1 MKKGDNIIIKIEKLV
16 FGGEGLGYYDGFTF
30 FVPMSVPG
38 DEVEAEIISLKKDYG
53 RALIKKIIKPSEDRI
68 ACMDKISFEDFQGCD
83 YAMIK
88 YNKQLE
94 YKSSILLETIKK
106 IGKINDEINFEGIIG
121 ADNITNYRNKVSEPF
136 AKKGG
141 KIITGFYQK
150 KSHDVF
156 EVENNMLRSKIADKV
171 INELL
176 EKLNEGDFTVYN
188 EVNKSG
194 FLRYLLVRNNSYN
207 EVMITVVINKTTQL
221 KKLRAVL
228 LGLTEK
234 YKEIV
239 SMYISLKSDEGNY
252 VLGNEHKLIHGSEY
266 LEEELDGIRF
276 KIYPD
281 SFFQI
286 NSEQTVKLYNKAME
300 YLGDS
305 EDKRIVDAF
314 SGTGTLGMLVSKTA
328 RKVYC
333 IESMESSVI
342 SAKHTAAENNIK
354 NVRFKIGKVENK
366 LPELLKNTKIDG
378 IIFDPPRKGIDEST
392 LKSIGKHGI
401 ERIVYISCNPST
413 LARDS
418 KILTDLGYRLEK
430 LAAVDMFPQ
439 THHIE
444 AVALLSKL
452 K

>member
-1 MKKGDNIIIKIEKLV
+1 MKKGDKITIKIEKRV

-53 RALIKKIIKPSEDRI
+53 RALIRNIIKPSEDRI
-68 ACMDKISFEDFQGCD
+68 AGMDKISFEDFQGCD

-88 YNKQLE
+88 YDKQLE
-94 YKSSILLETIKK
+94 YKSSILLETVKK
-106 IGKINDEINFEGIIG
+106 IGKITGDINFEGIIG

-136 AKKGG
+136 AKKDG

-171 INELL
+171 VNELL
-176 EKLNEGDFTVYN
+176 NKLNEGDFTVYN

-194 FLRYLLVRNNSYN
+194 FLRYLLVRNNSNN

-221 KKLRAVL
+221 KKLRVVL
-228 LGLTEK
+228 LELAEK

-239 SMYISLKSDEGNY
+239 SVYVSLKSDEGNY
-252 VLGNEHKLIHGSEY
+252 VLGSEHKLIYGAEY
-266 LEEELDGIRF
+266 LEEELDGIKF

-286 NSEQTVKLYNKAME
+286 NSEQTIKLYNKAME
-300 YLGDS
+300 YLGDA

-314 SGTGTLGMLVSKTA
+314 SGTSTLGMLISKTA

-354 NVRFKIGKVENK
+354 NIRFKIGKVENK
-366 LPELLKNTKIDG
+366 LPEILKNTKMDG
-378 IIFDPPRKGIDEST
+378 IIFDPPRKGIDENT

-413 LARDS
+413 FARDA
-418 KILTDLGYRLEK
+418 KILTGLGYRLER

-444 AVALLSKL
+444 TVGLFL
-452 K
+452 KN

>member
-1 MKKGDNIIIKIEKLV
+1 MKTGDKIKIKIEKLV

-53 RALIKKIIKPSEDRI
+53 RALITSIIKMSEDRVSG
-68 ACMDKISFEDFQGCD
+68 ADKISFEDFQGCD

-88 YNKQLE
+88 YDKQLE
-94 YKSSILLETIKK
+94 YKSSILLETVKK
-106 IGKINDEINFEGIIG
+106 IGKIDDINFEGIIE
-121 ADNITNYRNKVSEPF
+121 ADTRINYRNKVSEPF
-136 AKKGG
+136 SKKDG

-156 EVENNMLRSKIADKV
+156 EVENNILRSKVADKIV
-171 INELL
+171 KKLL
-176 EKLNEGDFTVYN
+176 KKLNEKDFTVYN

-194 FLRYLLVRNNSYN
+194 FLRYLLVRNNSKN
-207 EVMITVVINKTTQL
+207 EVMVTVVINKTTQI
-221 KKLRAVL
+221 KKLGSVL
-228 LGLTEK
+228 LELAKE
-234 YKEIV
+234 YSEIV
-239 SMYISLKSDEGNY
+239 SIYISLKNDDGNY
-252 VLGNEHKLIHGSEY
+252 ILGSEHKVIHGSEY
-266 LEEELDGIRF
+266 LEEEINGIKF

-286 NSEQTVKLYNKAME
+286 NSEQTVKLYNKALE

-314 SGTGTLGMLVSKTA
+314 SGTGTLGMLVSKSA

-333 IESMESSVI
+333 IESVESSVM
-342 SAKHTAAENNIK
+342 SAKQTAAENNIK

-366 LPELLKNTKIDG
+366 LPEILKTTKMDG
-378 IIFDPPRKGIDEST
+378 IIFDPPRKGIDENT
-392 LKSIGKHGI
+392 LKSIGKYGI

-413 LARDS
+413 FARDA
-418 KILTDLGYRLEK
+418 KILTGLGYKLEK
-430 LAAVDMFPQ
+430 LTAVDMFPQ

-444 AVALLSKL
+444 AVGLFL
-452 K
+452 KNK

>member
-1 MKKGDNIIIKIEKLV
+1 MKKGDKITIKIEKLV
-16 FGGEGLGYYDGFTF
+16 FGGEGLGHYDGFTF

-68 ACMDKISFEDFQGCD
+68 AGMDKISFEDFQGCD

-88 YNKQLE
+88 YDKQLE

-136 AKKGG
+136 AKKDG

-171 INELL
+171 VNELL
-176 EKLNEGDFTVYN
+176 NKLNEGDFTVYN

-194 FLRYLLVRNNSYN
+194 FLRYLLVRNNSNN

-221 KKLRAVL
+221 KKLRVVL
-228 LGLTEK
+228 LELAEK

-239 SMYISLKSDEGNY
+239 SVYVSLKSDEGNY
-252 VLGNEHKLIHGSEY
+252 VLGSEHKLIYGAEY
-266 LEEELDGIRF
+266 LEEELDGIKF

-286 NSEQTVKLYNKAME
+286 NSEQTIKLYNKAME
-300 YLGDS
+300 YLGDA

-314 SGTGTLGMLVSKTA
+314 SGTGTLGMLISKTA

-354 NVRFKIGKVENK
+354 NIRFKIGKVENK
-366 LPELLKNTKIDG
+366 LPEILKNTKMDG
-378 IIFDPPRKGIDEST
+378 IIFDPPRKGIDENT

-413 LARDS
+413 FARDA
-418 KILTDLGYRLEK
+418 KILTGLGYRLER

-444 AVALLSKL
+444 TVGLFL
-452 K
+452 KN

>member
-1 MKKGDNIIIKIEKLV
+1 MKKGDNITIKIEKLV
-16 FGGEGLGYYDGFTF
+16 FGGEGLGHYDGFTF

-68 ACMDKISFEDFQGCD
+68 AGMDKISFEDFQGCD

-88 YNKQLE
+88 YDKQLE

-136 AKKGG
+136 AKKDG

-171 INELL
+171 VNELL

-194 FLRYLLVRNNSYN
+194 FLRYLLVRNNSRN

-221 KKLRAVL
+221 KKLRTVL
-228 LGLTEK
+228 LRLTEK

-239 SMYISLKSDEGNY
+239 SVYISLKSDEGNY
-252 VLGNEHKLIHGSEY
+252 VLGNEHKLIYGLEY
-266 LEEELDGIRF
+266 LEEELDGIKF

-286 NSEQTVKLYNKAME
+286 NSEQTIKLYNKAME

-366 LPELLKNTKIDG
+366 LPEILKNTKMDG
-378 IIFDPPRKGIDEST
+378 IIFDPPRKGIDENT

-413 LARDS
+413 LARDV

-444 AVALLSKL
+444 AVSLFL
-452 K
+452 KN

>member
-1 MKKGDNIIIKIEKLV
+1 MKKGDNITIKIEKLV
-16 FGGEGLGYYDGFTF
+16 FGGEGLGHYDGFTF

-68 ACMDKISFEDFQGCD
+68 AGMDKISFEDFQGCD

-88 YNKQLE
+88 YDKQLE

-171 INELL
+171 VNELL

-194 FLRYLLVRNNSYN
+194 FLRYLLVRNNSRN

-221 KKLRAVL
+221 KKLRTVL

-239 SMYISLKSDEGNY
+239 SVYISLKSDEGNY
-252 VLGNEHKLIHGSEY
+252 VLGNEHKLIYGSEY
-266 LEEELDGIRF
+266 LEEELDGIKF

-286 NSEQTVKLYNKAME
+286 NSEQTIKLYNKAME

-366 LPELLKNTKIDG
+366 LPEILKNTKMDG
-378 IIFDPPRKGIDEST
+378 IIFDPPRKGIDENT

-413 LARDS
+413 FARDAR
-418 KILTDLGYRLEK
+418 ILTGLGYKLEK

>member
-1 MKKGDNIIIKIEKLV
+1 MKKGDNITIKIEKLV
-16 FGGEGLGYYDGFTF
+16 FGGEGLGHYDGFTF

-68 ACMDKISFEDFQGCD
+68 AGMDKISFEDFQGCD

-88 YNKQLE
+88 YDKQLE

-136 AKKGG
+136 AKKDG

-171 INELL
+171 VNELL
-176 EKLNEGDFTVYN
+176 NKLNEGDFTVYN

-194 FLRYLLVRNNSYN
+194 FLRYLLVRNNSNN

-221 KKLRAVL
+221 KKLRVVL
-228 LGLTEK
+228 LELAEK

-239 SMYISLKSDEGNY
+239 SVYVSLKSDEGNY
-252 VLGNEHKLIHGSEY
+252 VLGSEHKLIYGAEY
-266 LEEELDGIRF
+266 LEEELDGIKF

-286 NSEQTVKLYNKAME
+286 NSEQTIKLYNKAME
-300 YLGDS
+300 YLGDA

-314 SGTGTLGMLVSKTA
+314 SGTGTLGMLISKTA

-354 NVRFKIGKVENK
+354 NIRFKIGKVENK
-366 LPELLKNTKIDG
+366 LPEILKNTKMDG
-378 IIFDPPRKGIDEST
+378 IIFDPPRKGIDENT

-413 LARDS
+413 FARDA
-418 KILTDLGYRLEK
+418 KILTGLGYRLER

-444 AVALLSKL
+444 TVALLSKL

>member
-1 MKKGDNIIIKIEKLV
+1 MEKGDKIIIKIEKLV
-16 FGGEGLGYYDGFTF
+16 FGGEGLGHYDGFTF

-53 RALIKKIIKPSEDRI
+53 RALITKIIKPSEDRTTGI
-68 ACMDKISFEDFQGCD
+68 DKISFEDFQGCD

-88 YNKQLE
+88 YDKQLE
-94 YKSSILLETIKK
+94 YKSSILLETVKK
-106 IGKINDEINFEGIIG
+106 IGKIDGDIDFEGIIG

-136 AKKGG
+136 AKKDG

-171 INELL
+171 VNELL
-176 EKLNEGDFTVYN
+176 KQLNEGDFTVYN

-194 FLRYLLVRNNSYN
+194 FLRYLLVRNNSQN

-221 KKLRAVL
+221 KKLRTVL

-239 SMYISLKSDEGNY
+239 SVYISLKSDEGNY
-252 VLGNEHKLIHGSEY
+252 VLGSEHKLIYGAEY
-266 LEEELDGIRF
+266 LEEELDGIKF

-286 NSEQTVKLYNKAME
+286 NSEQTIKLYNKAME

-366 LPELLKNTKIDG
+366 LPEILKNTRMDG
-378 IIFDPPRKGIDEST
+378 IIFDPPRKGIDENT

-413 LARDS
+413 FARDA

-430 LAAVDMFPQ
+430 LSAVDMFPQ

-444 AVALLSKL
+444 TVGLFL
-452 K
+452 KN

>member
-1 MKKGDNIIIKIEKLV
+1 MKKGDKITIKIEKLV

-38 DEVEAEIISLKKDYG
+38 DEVEAEIISIKKDYG

-68 ACMDKISFEDFQGCD
+68 AGMDKISFEDFQGCD

-88 YNKQLE
+88 YDKQLE

-136 AKKGG
+136 AKKDG

-171 INELL
+171 VNELL
-176 EKLNEGDFTVYN
+176 NKLNEGDFTVYN

-194 FLRYLLVRNNSYN
+194 FLRYLLVRNNSNN

-221 KKLRAVL
+221 KKLRVVL
-228 LGLTEK
+228 LELAEK

-239 SMYISLKSDEGNY
+239 SVYVSLKSDEGNY
-252 VLGNEHKLIHGSEY
+252 VLGSEHKLIYGAEY
-266 LEEELDGIRF
+266 LEEELDGIKF

-286 NSEQTVKLYNKAME
+286 NSEQTIKLYNKAME
-300 YLGDS
+300 YLGDA

-314 SGTGTLGMLVSKTA
+314 SGTGTLGMLISKTA

-354 NVRFKIGKVENK
+354 NIRFKIGKVENK
-366 LPELLKNTKIDG
+366 LPEILKNTKMDG
-378 IIFDPPRKGIDEST
+378 IIFDPPRKGIDENT

-413 LARDS
+413 FARDA
-418 KILTDLGYRLEK
+418 KILTGLGYRLER

-444 AVALLSKL
+444 TVGLFL
-452 K
+452 KN

>member
-1 MKKGDNIIIKIEKLV
+1 MKKGDKITIKIEKLV

-30 FVPMSVPG
+30 FVPMAVPG

-53 RALIKKIIKPSEDRI
+53 RALITKIIKPSEDRI
-68 ACMDKISFEDFQGCD
+68 AGMDKISFEDFQGCD

-88 YNKQLE
+88 YDKQLE
-94 YKSSILLETIKK
+94 YKSSILLETVKK
-106 IGKINDEINFEGIIG
+106 IGKIEGDINFEGIIG

-136 AKKGG
+136 AKKDG

-171 INELL
+171 VNELL
-176 EKLNEGDFTVYN
+176 KKLNEGDFTVYN

-194 FLRYLLVRNNSYN
+194 FLRYLLVRNNSQN

-221 KKLRAVL
+221 KKLRTVL

-239 SMYISLKSDEGNY
+239 SVYISLKSDEGNY
-252 VLGNEHKLIHGSEY
+252 VLGSEHKLIYGAEY
-266 LEEELDGIRF
+266 LEEELDGIKF

-286 NSEQTVKLYNKAME
+286 NSEQTIKLYNKAME

-366 LPELLKNTKIDG
+366 LPEILKNTRMDG
-378 IIFDPPRKGIDEST
+378 IIFDPPRKGIDENT

-413 LARDS
+413 FARDA

-430 LAAVDMFPQ
+430 LSAVDMFPQ

-444 AVALLSKL
+444 TVGLFL
-452 K
+452 KN

>member
-1 MKKGDNIIIKIEKLV
+1 MV
-16 FGGEGLGYYDGFTF
+16 
-30 FVPMSVPG
+30 
-38 DEVEAEIISLKKDYG
+38 
-53 RALIKKIIKPSEDRI
+53 
-68 ACMDKISFEDFQGCD
+68 
-83 YAMIK
+83 
-88 YNKQLE
+88 
-94 YKSSILLETIKK
+94 
-106 IGKINDEINFEGIIG
+106 
-121 ADNITNYRNKVSEPF
+121 
-136 AKKGG
+136 
-141 KIITGFYQK
+141 
-150 KSHDVF
+150 
-156 EVENNMLRSKIADKV
+156 
-171 INELL
+171 NELL

-194 FLRYLLVRNNSYN
+194 FLRYLLVRNNSRN

-221 KKLRAVL
+221 KKLRTVL

-239 SMYISLKSDEGNY
+239 SVYISLKSDEGNY
-252 VLGNEHKLIHGSEY
+252 VLGNEHKLIYGSEY
-266 LEEELDGIRF
+266 LEEELDGIKF

-286 NSEQTVKLYNKAME
+286 NSEQTIKLYNKAME

-314 SGTGTLGMLVSKTA
+314 SGTGTLGMLVSRTA

-366 LPELLKNTKIDG
+366 LPEILKNTKMDG
-378 IIFDPPRKGIDEST
+378 IIFDPPRKGIDENT

-401 ERIVYISCNPST
+401 ERIVYIS
-413 LARDS
+413 
-418 KILTDLGYRLEK
+418 
-430 LAAVDMFPQ
+430 
-439 THHIE
+439 
-444 AVALLSKL
+444 
-452 K
+452 

>member
-1 MKKGDNIIIKIEKLV
+1 MKKGDNITIKIEKLV
-16 FGGEGLGYYDGFTF
+16 FGGEGLGHYDGFTF

-68 ACMDKISFEDFQGCD
+68 AGMDKISFEDFQGCD

-88 YNKQLE
+88 YDKQLE

-136 AKKGG
+136 AKKDG

-171 INELL
+171 VNELL
-176 EKLNEGDFTVYN
+176 NKLNEGDFTVYN

-194 FLRYLLVRNNSYN
+194 FLRYLLVRNNSNN

-221 KKLRAVL
+221 KKLRVVL
-228 LGLTEK
+228 LELAEK

-239 SMYISLKSDEGNY
+239 SVYVSLKSDEGNY
-252 VLGNEHKLIHGSEY
+252 VLGSEHKLIYGAEY
-266 LEEELDGIRF
+266 LEEELDGIKF

-286 NSEQTVKLYNKAME
+286 NSEQTIKLYNKAME
-300 YLGDS
+300 YLGDA

-314 SGTGTLGMLVSKTA
+314 SGTGTLGMLISKTA

-333 IESMESSVI
+333 IERMESSVI

-354 NVRFKIGKVENK
+354 NIRFKIGKVENK
-366 LPELLKNTKIDG
+366 LPEILKNTKMDG
-378 IIFDPPRKGIDEST
+378 IIFDPPRKGIDENT

-413 LARDS
+413 LARDA
-418 KILTDLGYRLEK
+418 KILTGLGYRLER

-444 AVALLSKL
+444 TVGLFL
-452 K
+452 KN